1 MSAASSPP
9 RKAAVSLGS
18 NEGDRMAH
26 LRAALVWCEAVAEGP
41 VRASTVYETD
51 PVGCAPGTPPFLNAA
66 VVFEVRGEARALFA
80 AMRAFERRRGRPA
93 SYPRNAP
100 RPLDMDLLL
109 FGDVR
114 LDRGEVLLP
123 HPRMYSRVFVLRP
136 LCELEPAWVPVGA
149 DRTLKDF
156 LDSLPVSGDV
166 RPWKETLR

>member
-1 MSAASSPP
+1 MSVAPFSP

-18 NEGDRMAH
+18 NAGDRMAH
-26 LRAALVWCEAVAEGP
+26 LRAALAWCEAVAVGP

-66 VVFEVRGEARALFA
+66 VVFSVRSGARALLA
-80 AMRAFERRRGRPA
+80 AMRAFERLRGRPEA
-93 SYPRNAP
+93 YPRNAP

-109 FGDVR
+109 FGDLR
-114 LDRGEVLLP
+114 MDQGDVLLP
-123 HPRMYSRVFVLRP
+123 HPRMFVRAFVLRP
-136 LCELEPAWVPVGA
+136 LCELEPSWVPVGA

-156 LDSLPVSGDV
+156 LDSLPVSSDV